1 MQTIAVFLITGFRVS
16 VTGVC
21 NRSQSAKDGSGAYGG
36 MGMNPAPF
44 AVETASV
51 KLKHYQDARI
61 VERCV
66 IAWGTFACTTRLSCA
81 LAICEKGQSR
91 EFPELSPKFQ
101 KLNPPELADYTG
113 VQPNGYVDPN
123 SGEFVVVKEACAEL
137 VVPDLTDFKLRPY
150 VSFKTDVRIEER
162 RRAYEEI
169 VKQKGSEELADL
181 YVLEDQRWPPP
192 RITARTLFDLYYAQE
207 IR

>member
-1 MQTIAVFLITGFRVS
+1 MLASSSVASSRGVRSLAPHGFRAPWPFV
-16 VTGVC
+16 
-21 NRSQSAKDGSGAYGG
+21 KKGSFGQRKIG
-36 MGMNPAPF
+36 PF
-44 AVETASV
+44 VYE
-51 KLKHYQDARI
+51 KHKI
-61 VERCV
+61 P
-66 IAWGTFACTTRLSCA
+66 
-81 LAICEKGQSR
+81 GQRR

-137 VVPDLTDFKLRPY
+137 VVPDLTGFALRPY

-207 IR
+207 IRQYFKEGRYGNEHDVDEHKAVTNGDEKRDVDREK